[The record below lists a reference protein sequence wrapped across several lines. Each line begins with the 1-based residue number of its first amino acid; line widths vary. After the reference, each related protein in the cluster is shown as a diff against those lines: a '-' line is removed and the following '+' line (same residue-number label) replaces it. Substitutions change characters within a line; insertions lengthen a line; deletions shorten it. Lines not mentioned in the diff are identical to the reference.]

1 MMHSFDFLQVQAGAH
16 ITPCVLEWDDA
27 RFALKRA
34 GGEVLFETE
43 TSAAHRSLDIFDL
56 YVDSEI
62 ALTTPNGK
70 LDLGKHR
77 AASVALRELVALAAQ
92 TDREFRAKLDEQGK
106 TGVRRGFRLIGAC
119 AIPIALHAA
128 WTTADLPLPAMID
141 VDLAP
146 SADPVAVGQRIEA
159 AAPGARFVAHADSLA
174 PLLGALRSL
183 SWLAV
188 GLVLLVALANAAV
201 VVLATRSALDT
212 NRATIEILHGI
223 GATDTQIAHLFQRRI
238 AIDALIG
245 GIGGGIAAGIVMV
258 LLLGTGSGWVADLA
272 GGTLLHGRDMAL
284 LALLPLLVAIMA
296 TVVARIAVLSTLR
309 ATL

>member
-1 MMHSFDFLQVQAGAH
+1 MKWL
-16 ITPCVLEWDDA
+16 
-27 RFALKRA
+27 FASPAEQRLLPGGGVRA
-34 GGEVLFETE
+34 
-43 TSAAHRSLDIFDL
+43 
-56 YVDSEI
+56 
-62 ALTTPNGK
+62 TTPWLIVIIVFLMMTIAAAALALSNGAGLVAAGINQRYSVQIVGGAARMPQAVAAAK
-70 LDLGKHR
+70 AAPGV
-77 AASVALRELVALAAQ
+77 ASVRPVTDAEMRATLERWLGPQGAA
-92 TDREFRAKLDEQGK
+92 
-106 TGVRRGFRLIGAC
+106 
-119 AIPIALHAA
+119 
-128 WTTADLPLPAMID
+128 ADLPLPAMID

-146 SADPVAVGQRIEA
+146 GADPVAVGKRIEA

-309 ATL
+309 ANL

>member
-1 MMHSFDFLQVQAGAH
+1 MKWL
-16 ITPCVLEWDDA
+16 
-27 RFALKRA
+27 FASPAEQRLLPGGGVRA
-34 GGEVLFETE
+34 
-43 TSAAHRSLDIFDL
+43 
-56 YVDSEI
+56 
-62 ALTTPNGK
+62 TTPWLIVIIVFLMMTIAAAALALSNGAGLVAAGISQRYSVQIVGGAARMPQAVAAAK
-70 LDLGKHR
+70 AAPGV
-77 AASVALRELVALAAQ
+77 ASVRPVTDAEMRATLERWLGPQGAA
-92 TDREFRAKLDEQGK
+92 
-106 TGVRRGFRLIGAC
+106 
-119 AIPIALHAA
+119 
-128 WTTADLPLPAMID
+128 ADLPLPAMID

-309 ATL
+309 ANL